1 MNKVAAEP
9 IGHKRPKDTPGRQ
22 QTMKAYKPV
31 PTVKSAA
38 IIFTVLGVI
47 FIIIGSVLL
56 AFSQEIISYSQRYD
70 NVGNCSTMTWEHPQN
85 CTVSFNVEKDMD
97 STVYF
102 YYQLNNFY
110 QNHRRYVKSKSASQ
124 LDGATPS
131 ISGASSDCDPIVT
144 MFDLGITADQL
155 IASGRTVLAESALNK
170 NVVANPCGLIAQSL
184 FNDTYSMTG
193 SSGGVFINENG
204 IAWQSDIDHKFK
216 NNSNSIETQWTDVTN
231 GKGYLE
237 HFIVWMRTSGLPNFR
252 KLWGKIEGGLKKGS
266 YTVTVVSNY
275 PVVDFGGEKFVVI
288 STANALGGD
297 NSFLGIAYIVVG
309 GITLILA
316 LAFVI
321 RGYLF
326 KKNDDKY
333 P

>member
-9 IGHKRPKDTPGRQ
+9 IAHKRPKDTPARQ
-22 QTMKAYKPV
+22 QTMRAYKPV

-47 FIIIGSVLL
+47 FIIIGSILL
-56 AFSQEIISYSQRYD
+56 SYSQEIISYSQRYD
-70 NVGNCSTMTWEHPQN
+70 NIGDCSKTEWNITKTCN
-85 CTVSFNVEKDMD
+85 ITFNVEKDMK

-102 YYQLNNFY
+102 YYQLNSFY
-110 QNHRRYVKSKSASQ
+110 QNHRIYVKSKSASQ
-124 LDGATPS
+124 LDGGTPT
-131 ISGASSDCDPIVT
+131 ISGASSDCDPVVT
-144 MFDLGITADQL
+144 MYDLGITAEQL
-155 IASGRTVLAESALNK
+155 ISAGRTSLAASAGSK
-170 NVVANPCGLIAQSL
+170 KVVANPCGLIAQSF
-184 FNDTYSMTG
+184 FNDTFSMSG
-193 SSGGVFINENG
+193 SSGPVSINEKG
-204 IAWQSDIDHKFK
+204 IAWQSDIDNKFK
-216 NNSNSIETQWTDVTN
+216 NNSSPIETQWTDVTN
-231 GKGYLE
+231 GKRYLE

-252 KLWGKIEGGLKKGS
+252 KLWGKIEGGLTKGS
-266 YTVTVVSNY
+266 YTVKIVSNY
-275 PVVDFGGEKFVVI
+275 PVEAFSGEKFVVI